1 MADYTT
7 LAAVKRAL
15 GSAENAD
22 DVLLAELITQASR
35 TIDRYCG
42 GSDNYFIRET
52 LSNVIV
58 RGYISADGI
67 LWCWPPKPIVE
78 SVSYLAYR
86 YSAHENWRELDPA
99 KAEVFKASVS
109 WHGVDG
115 HGRTQVNLSFTG
127 GFSSLPDDL
136 INAATLLSVR
146 FYKEIKSGLTDSIGV
161 AELGMLQYTKA
172 LPERVQVMLKPYKR
186 IVL

>member
-22 DVLLAELITQASR
+22 DVLLTELITQASR

-42 GSDNYFIRET
+42 GSDNYFVRET
-52 LSNVIV
+52 LSNVTV
-58 RGYISADGI
+58 RGYVSADGI
-67 LWCWPPKPIVE
+67 LCCWPPKPIVE

-86 YSAHENWRELDPA
+86 FSAHESWHELDPA
-99 KAEVFKASVS
+99 KADVLKASVS
-109 WHGVDG
+109 WNGVSG
-115 HGRTQVNLSFTG
+115 QGKVQVNISFIG

-136 INAATLLSVR
+136 VNAATLLSVR
-146 FYKEIKSGLTDSIGV
+146 FYKEVKSGLTDSIGV